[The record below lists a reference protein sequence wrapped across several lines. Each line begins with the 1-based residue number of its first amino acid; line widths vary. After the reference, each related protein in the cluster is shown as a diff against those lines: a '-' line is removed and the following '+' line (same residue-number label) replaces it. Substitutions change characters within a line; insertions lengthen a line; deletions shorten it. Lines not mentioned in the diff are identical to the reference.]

1 MTFYRFLFKPVGV
14 IFYDVN
20 LRNYGVFNKMQEIGC
35 DIIFLSLGE
44 L

>member
-1 MTFYRFLFKPVGV
+1 LFKPVGV
-14 IFYDVN
+14 IFYDDN
-20 LRNYGVFNKMQEIGC
+20 LRTYGVFSKKQEIGC